1 MTELSM
7 GANSVYAAV
16 SKSGSIPIITLYWPP
31 ITFTVGVVPFVI
43 TLAMPIAEEWKV
55 EFTTT
60 ASLSA
65 RTNAKGNVEYGVTY
79 KDGDLVPVNKHSYS
93 RDGQFEKIEISTQ
106 PVQSLSPSALPVSR
120 LTLSSLLSDRRL
132 AGCSHSGPAARD
144 GGHG

>member
-43 TLAMPIAEEWKV
+43 TLAMPIAEEWKI

-106 PVQSLSPSALPVSR
+106 SVHSLVFTSTSLSPH
-120 LTLSSLLSDRRL
+120 TLVTSL
-132 AGCSHSGPAARD
+132 
-144 GGHG
+144 